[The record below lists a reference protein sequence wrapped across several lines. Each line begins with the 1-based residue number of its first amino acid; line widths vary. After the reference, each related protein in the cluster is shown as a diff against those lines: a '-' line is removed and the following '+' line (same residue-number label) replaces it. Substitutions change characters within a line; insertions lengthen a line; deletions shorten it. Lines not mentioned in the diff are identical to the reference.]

1 MRRRLNF
8 LSSENERLLVEQGK
22 IDRRLFIKRYLKKWS
37 STSVLSETDSRLNK
51 LKDILGKIYDMNE
64 SQTIHQLEPKLLNN
78 NAKIEIIEEV
88 LQEQYNAWRQLYSR
102 ETTTSSELFEPRLF
116 QFIREFYNYVI
127 HPTSAAVLVGLFTL
141 YATYYW
147 LANEPSVI
155 LSSLLTDGNA
165 IQGII
170 AGTMAFMLN
179 TTLGSGIDKEKEII
193 KTFDALAGDIKAM
206 AMFLVHLSYDHQ
218 KYKLQKDNT
227 LKYDNRVRD
236 QFHKMQY
243 LLAVMVPSARK
254 VLQGKRSFL
263 FPEYHGDSSSWLSDL
278 FDGRIKRTSSRY
290 YELVPYGITLGLYS
304 VCTTGFCVYSI
315 ITLFMEEYVLWVY
328 IVSIVLLIGMF
339 PILMLT
345 AFDKCRICGWGYCCK
360 STPYASVDDLELIP
374 FTKPRND
381 RFRFLCILC
390 CRSTKYKRDYR
401 RWSSQQCKQQD
412 DIIHCTSGLEFSLYQ
427 KIKET
432 SKRSGLN
439 LFETEMTILL
449 DEINRIGE
457 LELGFGEDEGS
468 AVLSAA
474 LTKWDSIYASWGSL
488 ASHKTYSEPSLVQL
502 YRAFFIFVYAFI
514 TPVRYLP
521 LHQNNNHWC
530 LIDCSGY
537 AVDPYIWWSVVDIS
551 VVATLWWVS
560 YYIRN
565 PFNKSLWFGRS
576 NITDGISKETQMQ
589 INKFLINAKN
599 LEQKDYTFGD
609 RFGWGGKGKNPY
621 PLGFKHLK
629 FTDEDEY
636 KRSINYG
643 EKDVKLLNAK
653 TLEDLDIIS
662 GMKFN
667 YNKVIDFIL
676 STKKLLTPKEFK
688 EKLRQTGE
696 LQYRKEEKLL
706 KKYTEFYKIDYDEN
720 KKNGTFIFKYK
731 NAKGKYKK

>member
-8 LSSENERLLVEQGK
+8 LSSENDRLLAEEGK
-22 IDRRLFIKRYLKKWS
+22 MNRVLFIRSYLKKWGK
-37 STSVLSETDSRLNK
+37 TSVLKETDSRLSK
-51 LKDILGKIYDMNE
+51 IKDILGKIYDLNE
-64 SQTIHQLEPKLLNN
+64 SQTIHRLEPKLLNN
-78 NAKIEIIEEV
+78 KADIKVIEEV
-88 LQEQYNAWRQLYSR
+88 LEEQYNGWIQLYSR
-102 ETTTSSELFEPRLF
+102 ETTTGDELFTPKLF
-116 QFIREFYNYVI
+116 KFIRELYRYII

-147 LANEPSVI
+147 LKNEPTDI

-179 TTLGSGIDKEKEII
+179 TTLGSGIDKEKSII
-193 KTFDALAGDIKAM
+193 KTFDALAGDVKAM

-218 KYKLQKDNT
+218 KYKLEKDNT

-263 FPEYHGDSSSWLSDL
+263 FPEYHGDSSSWISDL
-278 FDGRIKRTSSRY
+278 FDGRIKPKSPRY
-290 YELVPYGITLGLYS
+290 YQLVSYGLLLSLYTATTVGFTLYLI
-304 VCTTGFCVYSI
+304 YSI
-315 ITLFMEEYVLWVY
+315 VMDEVVIWAL
-328 IVSIVLLIGMF
+328 IVTIVLIVGLF

-345 AFDKCRICGWGYCCK
+345 AYDKCRICGWGYCCK
-360 STPYASVDDLELIP
+360 STEYVNVDDLELIP

-381 RFRFLCILC
+381 RFGFLCFLC
-390 CRSTKYKRDYR
+390 CRSSKYKRDYR
-401 RWSSQQCKQQD
+401 RWSSQQCKQKD
-412 DIIHCTSGLEFSLYQ
+412 DAIHCTSGLEYSLYQ

-432 SKRSGLN
+432 SKRSGLD

-449 DEINRIGE
+449 DELNRISE
-457 LELGFGEDEGS
+457 LNLGFGEDEGS

-488 ASHKTYSEPSLVQL
+488 ASHKTYSEPTLVLL

-514 TPVRYLP
+514 TPIKYLP
-521 LHQNNNHWC
+521 LHQNDKNWC
-530 LIDCSGY
+530 LVDCQGY
-537 AVDPYIWWSVVDIS
+537 AVDPYIWWSIVDIS
-551 VVATLWWVS
+551 VVSTLWWVS

-576 NITDGISKETQMQ
+576 EITDNISKGTQMQ
-589 INKFLINAKN
+589 INRFLINAKS
-599 LEQKDYTFGD
+599 LEQKDYIFGD

-629 FTDEDEY
+629 FTDDDEY

-643 EKDVKLLNAK
+643 EKDVKLLSAK
-653 TLEDLDIIS
+653 TLEELDIIS

-667 YNKVIDFIL
+667 YNKVIDYIRE
-676 STKKLLTPKEFK
+676 TKKLLTPDEFK
-688 EKLRQTGE
+688 ERLRLTGDRR
-696 LQYRKEEKLL
+696 YRNEEKLL
-706 KKYTEFYKIDYDEN
+706 DAYKKFYKIDYQEN
-720 KKNGTFIFKYK
+720 KTNGTFIFKYK
-731 NAKGKYKK
+731 NDKGKYKK